1 MKYSGELNCTIDC
14 NLEMNLTDLLKRI
27 VEFNERECL
36 KANDFRINHDYD
48 SLCLGMEYMLD
59 YDNLILRI
67 KFESLTLSN
76 LSIEKI
82 SLTNYGEN
90 VDKEYLIGLVDTI
103 NEVFEVV

>member
-36 KANDFRINHDYD
+36 KVNNFKIRYEHDNPY
-48 SLCLGMEYMLD
+48 LGIEYVLD
-59 YDNLILRI
+59 YDNLILI
-67 KFESLTLSN
+67 IEFKSNTLST
-76 LSIEKI
+76 LTIEKI

-90 VDKEYLIGLVDTI
+90 VDKEYLMNLVDLI